1 MLGDLPLT
9 PLTFRKPSSLQT
21 MTVIERAKQKVI
33 QELLDQIDA
42 YDCAASLSPGDI
54 YRRISLLERIERIL
68 TH

>member
-1 MLGDLPLT
+1 
-9 PLTFRKPSSLQT
+9 

-33 QELLDQIDA
+33 QELLDRIDA
-42 YDCAASLSPGDI
+42 YDCAASLSPADI

>member
-1 MLGDLPLT
+1 
-9 PLTFRKPSSLQT
+9 